1 MVVCQGMTLTLP
13 GVGIGLAAAF
23 GLTRIMA
30 SFLFGVTPRDRLVF
44 MSAPLLL
51 SSVAFIA
58 VWFPGRA
65 ACRVDPVVALRAE

>member
-1 MVVCQGMTLTLP
+1 MALTLP

-51 SSVAFIA
+51 SSVVFIA